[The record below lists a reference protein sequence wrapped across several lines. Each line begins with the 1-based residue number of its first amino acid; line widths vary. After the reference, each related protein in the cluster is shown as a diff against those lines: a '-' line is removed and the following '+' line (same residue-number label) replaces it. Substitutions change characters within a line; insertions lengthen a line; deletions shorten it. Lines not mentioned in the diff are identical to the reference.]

1 MVNRYTLIIDFNN
14 IAYRSLFTC
23 KYGNSDITDFS
34 TEFELG
40 IFGRKIMTDISMLVN
55 TIHPLEVFVAVD
67 EKHPWRGKLYPTYKG
82 TRKRDETINWDKVY
96 GVFNDVINILNENGY
111 QCIQLPNTEADDIA
125 AMLKMRLL
133 ERGDTS
139 VVYVSSDADWLQLID
154 FNKETKQF
162 FAVYNPITN
171 NKGNRKFFLTK
182 DMQEWL
188 NRRAGLF
195 EKESP
200 VKDILI
206 NWLSHDPKIVMEVQ
220 NPDNVLLTKIM
231 CGDDGDNVPSFYDFM
246 NKSGRKVRVTEKKME
261 KIFESCGMPSNVRE
275 LKERVDDGSLKR
287 SLCSVFK
294 VDTDLESLDYNIRLN
309 RQKVYVELDPSL
321 FPSEIVES
329 FNKKYDDIVSN
340 KTSYIVN
347 TDTIVMSKGTRFEK
361 ANVSTERGARLNNIF
376 KNLVDRPVITFKI

>member
-329 FNKKYDDIVSN
+329 FNKKYDDIVEN